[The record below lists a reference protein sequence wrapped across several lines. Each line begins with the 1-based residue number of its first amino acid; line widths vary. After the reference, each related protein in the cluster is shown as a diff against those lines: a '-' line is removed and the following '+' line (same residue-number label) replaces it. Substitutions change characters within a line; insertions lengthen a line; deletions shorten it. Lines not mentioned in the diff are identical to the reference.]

1 MVYQVVNPANHD
13 QTLIAAPL
21 LLDFKSRNDIIST
34 NDYCQMLQKLCMK
47 ITN

>member
-1 MVYQVVNPANHD
+1 MVYHVVNPANQD
-13 QTLIAAPL
+13 QTDIMAPM
-21 LLDFKSRNDIIST
+21 LLDFKSRNDIST